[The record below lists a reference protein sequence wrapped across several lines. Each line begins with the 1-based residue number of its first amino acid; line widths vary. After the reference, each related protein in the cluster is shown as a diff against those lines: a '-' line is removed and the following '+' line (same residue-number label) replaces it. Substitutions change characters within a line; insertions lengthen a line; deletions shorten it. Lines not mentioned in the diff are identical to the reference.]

1 MIKAA
6 FFDIDGTLLSF
17 TTHRVSAGTIR
28 AFDRLHQA
36 GIRTFLSTGR
46 PDVLIPQ
53 MPVSFEAKITMNGGL
68 VFVGDHMGAN
78 GAHMGTN
85 GDHVGASGAHM
96 GTNGDHVG
104 ANGNHMGTNG
114 DHVGASGDHMGPNG
128 DHVGANGNQS
138 PDKVLF
144 SNPVPD
150 NELQAWLDL
159 AKDKHLCT
167 MIFTKDNMFLTQP
180 NEIGLQLRNQLEFE
194 MPPVVDID
202 RMRSETA
209 YQIIAIMPGEMDAT
223 VAELLPHCRLPR
235 WHPYFTDIVAHDNS
249 KARGMEVICQHYGI
263 RQEET
268 LAFGDGANDIEM
280 LEWAGIGVAMGNA
293 ADEVKKHADHVT
305 TDVDNEGIENAVKEI
320 LK

>member
-68 VFVGDHMGAN
+68 VFVGDHVGAN

-85 GDHVGASGAHM
+85 GDHVG
-96 GTNGDHVG
+96 V
-104 ANGNHMGTNG
+104 
-114 DHVGASGDHMGPNG
+114 
-128 DHVGANGNQS
+128 NGNQS

-159 AKDKHLCT
+159 AKAKHLCT

>member
-68 VFVGDHMGAN
+68 VFVGDH
-78 GAHMGTN
+78 
-85 GDHVGASGAHM
+85 
-96 GTNGDHVG
+96 VG
-104 ANGNHMGTNG
+104 ANGN
-114 DHVGASGDHMGPNG
+114 
-128 DHVGANGNQS
+128 HVGANGNQS

-159 AKDKHLCT
+159 AKAKHLCT

>member
-68 VFVGDHMGAN
+68 VFVGDHVGTN
-78 GAHMGTN
+78 GAHVGTN
-85 GDHVGASGAHM
+85 GA
-96 GTNGDHVG
+96 
-104 ANGNHMGTNG
+104 
-114 DHVGASGDHMGPNG
+114 
-128 DHVGANGNQS
+128 HVGANGNQS

-159 AKDKHLCT
+159 AKAKHLCT